1 MKTIIRVGMSTCG
14 LAAGAQAT
22 YTALEQAVRARDL
35 PVSLQRTGCVGATFH
50 RGAHHDVSPF
60 GIPGAF
66 ASTPATAASATCAAS
81 IASISGAARV
91 EG

>member
-35 PVSLQRTGCVGATFH
+35 PVSLQRTGCVGAAPR
-50 RGAHHDVSPF
+50 RGRLVAAGRRADPRR
-60 GIPGAF
+60 PG
-66 ASTPATAASATCAAS
+66 
-81 IASISGAARV
+81 RR
-91 EG
+91 